1 MKKKQSYGRPTIEE
15 GLIKLQRYCAY
26 QDRCH
31 KEVRDKLRDL
41 GFYGDDLGQIVVA
54 LIEEKFLDE
63 ERFVISYVRGKYR
76 YKKWG
81 RNKIKQGLRQK
92 DISPYCLKI
101 GMKEIDEAEYL
112 ENLQTLLIKKNERT
126 KAKSLF
132 ERKAKLATFV
142 IGKGYESFLVWQTI
156 NQLLDKESKT

>member
-1 MKKKQSYGRPTIEE
+1 MEKKPSFGRPTIAE

-31 KEVRDKLRDL
+31 KEVRDKLKEL
-41 GFYGDDLGQIVVA
+41 GFYGDDLGQIIVA

-63 ERFVISYVRGKYR
+63 ERFVISFVRGKYR

-81 RNKIKQGLRQK
+81 RNKIKQELRQK

-101 GMKEIDEAEYL
+101 GMKAIDETEYL
-112 ENLQTLLIKKNERT
+112 GNLIHVLEKKNERT
-126 KAKSLF
+126 TAKSLF
-132 ERKAKLATFV
+132 ERKAKLATFA
-142 IGKGYESFLVWQTI
+142 IGKGYESHLVWQTI
-156 NQLLDKESKT
+156 NELLD

>member
-1 MKKKQSYGRPTIEE
+1 MKNKQSFGRPTIAE

-41 GFYGDDLGQIVVA
+41 GFYGDDLGQIMVD

-63 ERFVISYVRGKYR
+63 ERFVVAYVRGKYR

-81 RNKIKQGLRQK
+81 RNKIKQELRQK
-92 DISPYCLKI
+92 DISAYCLKI
-101 GMKEIDEAEYL
+101 GMNEIDETEYL
-112 ENLQTLLIKKNERT
+112 DNLRTLLEKKNART
-126 KAKSLF
+126 KAKSVF
-132 ERKAKLATFV
+132 ERKGKLATFV
-142 IGKGYESFLVWQTI
+142 IGKGYESPLVWATI
-156 NQLLDKESKT
+156 NKLLDK

>member
-1 MKKKQSYGRPTIEE
+1 MKEKQSFGRPTIAE

-41 GFYGDDLGQIVVA
+41 GFYGDDLGQIMVA

-63 ERFVISYVRGKYR
+63 ERFVIAYVRGKYR

-81 RNKIKQGLRQK
+81 RYKIQQELKRK

-112 ENLQTLLIKKNERT
+112 GNLIDILEKKNART
-126 KAKSLF
+126 TAKNTY
-132 ERKAKLATFV
+132 ERKAKLATFAV
-142 IGKGYESFLVWQTI
+142 GKGYESHLVWQTI
-156 NQLLDKESKT
+156 NEMIPS